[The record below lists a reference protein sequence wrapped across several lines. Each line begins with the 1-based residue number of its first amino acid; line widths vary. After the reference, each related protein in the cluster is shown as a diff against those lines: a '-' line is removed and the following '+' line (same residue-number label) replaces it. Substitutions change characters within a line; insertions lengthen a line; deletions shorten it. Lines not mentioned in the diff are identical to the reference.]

1 MDNTEQGLVEIIPL
15 EGNYPTIR
23 LTGGALPYKGTT
35 FPREQRGKTTYYP
48 GNPVASQTVTG
59 PTRPPTTMTG
69 RWMDFDLGEGG
80 ARALDLQI
88 GILCDKGVPVEVRW
102 GGRSIMQGASR
113 GVKIVEDP
121 AIVQRGRISKYEPK
135 YNRAQDIEWSITFE
149 WRGDALQTKPPTF
162 SAQIIKQDSFTE
174 LADQLAAT
182 QEATRSWIDIAWSA
196 ISTGTNEMLAVQDA
210 LDEVQN
216 AVFEAT
222 YVVNGASD
230 MLQTAAELPS
240 AIADRV
246 RGMCD
251 LVIMAC
257 ANGRAALQAACGL
270 FSGVLAAQKSMQVD
284 IGAAAFFQ
292 LQAARAKIAL
302 CPTDDPLE
310 RLDGQTTQFDL
321 IHAWDAMAV
330 QAAQTAAAIAAK
342 QVPDI
347 IAIVRP
353 PAGSDLRDLAIKYY
367 GNSDLWI
374 LIADFNDL
382 DTSEV
387 PATPAGPSDLGA
399 PPIYV
404 PAQAD
409 YATVLTEVWG
419 DTPTGANP

>member
-1 MDNTEQGLVEIIPL
+1 MMADTSEQALVEIIPL
-15 EGNYPTIR
+15 EGNYATIK
-23 LTGGALPYKGTT
+23 LTGGGLPYKGTT
-35 FPREQRGKTTYYP
+35 FPREQRGKSTYYP
-48 GNPVASQTVTG
+48 GNPVATQTVTG

-80 ARALDLQI
+80 ARALDQQI

-102 GGRSIMQGASR
+102 GGRSLTNG
-113 GVKIVEDP
+113 EDP

-162 SAQIIKQDSFTE
+162 SASIIKQDSFTG
-174 LADQLAAT
+174 LADQLEAT
-182 QEATRSWIDIAWSA
+182 QEATQSWIDIAWSA
-196 ISTGTNEMLAVQDA
+196 ISTGTNEMLAIQDA

-216 AVFEAT
+216 EIFEAT
-222 YVVNGASD
+222 NVVNGASD

-270 FSGVLAAQKSMQVD
+270 FSGVVTSIQTGQLDQQAAQ
-284 IGAAAFFQ
+284 FFQ
-292 LQAARAKIAL
+292 TQAARAKLAL
-302 CPTDDPLE
+302 FPTDDPLE

-321 IHAWDAMAV
+321 IHTWDAMAA

-347 IAIVRP
+347 IAVVRP

-367 GNSDLWI
+367 NGQSDLWI

-382 DTSEV
+382 DSSEV
-387 PATPAGPSDLGA
+387 PATPGGPSDLGS
-399 PPIYV
+399 PPIYI
-404 PAQAD
+404 PAQVD
-409 YATVLTEVWG
+409 YSTALNEVWG
-419 DTPTGANP
+419 DSP

>member
-1 MDNTEQGLVEIIPL
+1 MDQ
-15 EGNYPTIR
+15 
-23 LTGGALPYKGTT
+23 
-35 FPREQRGKTTYYP
+35 
-48 GNPVASQTVTG
+48 
-59 PTRPPTTMTG
+59 
-69 RWMDFDLGEGG
+69 DLGEGG
-80 ARALDLQI
+80 ARDLDLQI
-88 GILCDKGVPVEVRW
+88 TDLCDKGVPVEVRW
-102 GGRSIMQGASR
+102 GGRSITTG
-113 GVKIVEDP
+113 EDP
-121 AIVQRGRISKYEPK
+121 AIVQRGFISDWIPK

-149 WRGDALQTKPPTF
+149 WRGDVLQTQPPSF
-162 SAQIIKQDSFTE
+162 SLGRIVKQDSFTE
-174 LADQLAAT
+174 LADQLFTT
-182 QEATRSWIDIAWSA
+182 QEATQSWIDIGWAM
-196 ISTGTNEMLAVQDA
+196 ISTGVNEMLAVQDA

-270 FSGVLAAQKSMQVD
+270 FSGVLAAQQSGQLD
-284 IGAAAFFQ
+284 RQAAAFFQ

-321 IHAWDAMAV
+321 IHAWDTMAA

-342 QVPDI
+342 QVPEI
-347 IAIVRP
+347 IAIERP
-353 PAGSDLRDLAIKYY
+353 PAGSDLRDLAIKHYN
-367 GNSDLWI
+367 GQSDLWI

-399 PPIYV
+399 PPIYI

-419 DTPTGANP
+419 DAPTEANP